1 MAVFP
6 FRSHSKMRMKFKFLL
21 PLIGWLV
28 PTIIISL
35 IMFKYD
41 APLTQAQYIGFT
53 ALLVSACVTYYIGI
67 RQVLKGK

>member
-1 MAVFP
+1 MIIL
-6 FRSHSKMRMKFKFLL
+6 KKTNNMKTKYLL

-41 APLTQAQYIGFT
+41 APLTQSQYIGFS
-53 ALLVSACVTYYIGI
+53 ALLISACITYIAGI
-67 RQVLKGK
+67 KLVLKEKG